1 VVPSTSGRILA
12 RALPWLL
19 LLYCGAS
26 LLHFVHNAE
35 FIADYPNLPLWISR
49 KSIYLSWFAIFA
61 IGLCGY
67 LLYRGRYAFMGL
79 VLMAIYAALGL
90 DGLLHYSRAPLAAH
104 SAGMNATIWIEV
116 VTALMTLAA
125 VSWITADHLRGPT
138 RCNPC
143 A

>member
-1 VVPSTSGRILA
+1 MVTSKFSGIVV

-49 KSIYLSWFAIFA
+49 NVIYFTWFAIFA

-67 LLYRGRYAFMGL
+67 FLYRSRYTTIGL
-79 VLMAIYAALGL
+79 VLLAIYATLGL
-90 DGLLHYSRAPLAAH
+90 DGLLHYSRAPIEAH
-104 SAGMNATIWIEV
+104 AVGMNATIWIEV
-116 VTALMTLAA
+116 VTALMALAA
-125 VSWITADHLRGPT
+125 VSCIAAERLR
-138 RCNPC
+138 RR
-143 A
+143 

>member
-1 VVPSTSGRILA
+1 MVTSKFSGIVV

-49 KSIYLSWFAIFA
+49 NAIYFSWFAIFA

-67 LLYRGRYAFMGL
+67 FLYRSRYTTIGL
-79 VLMAIYAALGL
+79 VLLAIYATLGL
-90 DGLLHYSRAPLAAH
+90 DGLLHYSRAPIEAH
-104 SAGMNATIWIEV
+104 AVGMNATIWIEV
-116 VTALMTLAA
+116 VTALMALAA
-125 VSWITADHLRGPT
+125 VSCIAAERLR
-138 RCNPC
+138 RR
-143 A
+143 

>member
-1 VVPSTSGRILA
+1 MVASTFGRIVA

-19 LLYCGAS
+19 LLYCSAS

-35 FIADYPNLPLWISR
+35 FIGDYPNLPLWISR
-49 KSIYLSWFAIFA
+49 KAIYFSWFAILA

-67 LLYRGRYAFMGL
+67 LLYRSRYKIIGL
-79 VLMAIYAALGL
+79 VLLAIYATLGL

-104 SAGMNATIWIEV
+104 TAGMNATIWIEV
-116 VTALMTLAA
+116 VTALMALAA
-125 VSWITADHLRGPT
+125 VSWIAADRLLGPK
-138 RCNPC
+138 RCNRS

>member
-1 VVPSTSGRILA
+1 MVVRTFGRIVS

-19 LLYCGAS
+19 LLYCSAS

-49 KSIYLSWFAIFA
+49 KAIYFSWFAILA

-67 LLYRGRYAFMGL
+67 CLYRSRHMIIGL
-79 VLMAIYAALGL
+79 VLLAVYATLGL

-104 SAGMNATIWIEV
+104 SAVMNATIWIEV
-116 VTALMTLAA
+116 VTALMALAA
-125 VSWITADHLRGPT
+125 VSWITADQLRRST
-138 RCNPC
+138 RCDPGV
-143 A
+143 

>member
-1 VVPSTSGRILA
+1 M
-12 RALPWLL
+12 

-49 KSIYLSWFAIFA
+49 KAIYFSWFAIFA

-67 LLYRGRYAFMGL
+67 FLYRSRYTIIGL
-79 VLMAIYAALGL
+79 VLLAIYATLGL

-104 SAGMNATIWIEV
+104 SGVMNATIWIEV
-116 VTALMTLAA
+116 VTALMALAA

-138 RCNPC
+138 RCNPGV
-143 A
+143 